1 MPNSSN
7 LPEGADEAPTCR
19 NRWHLYEWLK
29 QQYMGTGH
37 IPTPDQARAAMPELP
52 LEEMGE
58 GYTEFMAVVGRY
70 EKGA

>member
-1 MPNSSN
+1 MQ
-7 LPEGADEAPTCR
+7 

-29 QQYMGTGH
+29 QQYMRTGR
-37 IPTPDQARAAMPELP
+37 IPSADESRAAFPELP

>member
-1 MPNSSN
+1 MQRM
-7 LPEGADEAPTCR
+7 R

-29 QQYMGTGH
+29 QQYMATGRM
-37 IPTPDQARAAMPELP
+37 PDDDQARAAFPELP

-70 EKGA
+70 KGA